1 MDKGHG
7 VNLVA
12 EAQSKAWR
20 YQIGVTQVLTNSTE
34 LDLEIILVVRRIGAI
49 QLSTNESTALYEMP
63 RCDWLKFGAPRS
75 KSPLK

>member
-1 MDKGHG
+1 MIIFLIFKVTLVEVDKGHG

-34 LDLEIILVVRRIGAI
+34 CLYVC
-49 QLSTNESTALYEMP
+49 LSEA
-63 RCDWLKFGAPRS
+63 
-75 KSPLK
+75 

>member
-20 YQIGVTQVLTNSTE
+20 YQIGVTQVLANSTG
-34 LDLEIILVVRRIGAI
+34 LGLFRGSHASNACKSTLYNLKSQLEV
-49 QLSTNESTALYEMP
+49 
-63 RCDWLKFGAPRS
+63 
-75 KSPLK
+75 